1 VNAEPRADRPDMP
14 GYGIVEDAEGLLPWS
29 WARQRLERCRNYW
42 LSTVR
47 PDGRPHTMPLW
58 AVWHGG
64 QIYLSTARTSRK
76 AANLAANPACTIA
89 AEESHEAVIIEG
101 TAAVEEDHDLLSP
114 VWTAYKAKY
123 DWDITGEGM
132 FVVRPR
138 VAFAFIET
146 TEDFSRTATRW
157 TFE

>member
-1 VNAEPRADRPDMP
+1 MS
-14 GYGIVEDAEGLLPWS
+14 GYGIVEDAEGLLPWP
-29 WARQRLERCRNYW
+29 WARERLERCRNYW
-42 LSTVR
+42 LSTAR

-64 QIYLSTARTSRK
+64 FLYLSTARTSRK
-76 AANLAANPACTIA
+76 ALNLAANPACTIA
-89 AEESHEAVIIEG
+89 ADEGREAVIIEG
-101 TAAVEEDHDLLSP
+101 IATVEEDHDVLRP
-114 VWTAYKAKY
+114 VWQAYKAKY
-123 DWDITGEGM
+123 DWDITGESM

-146 TEDFSRTATRW
+146 SDDFSRTATRW